1 MASQFRNI
9 PPPPKKKK
17 NFINF
22 LLKLPVQKSLIGV
35 GQTFVREDNV
45 TPVTSHYRSP

>member
-9 PPPPKKKK
+9 PLPPKKKI
-17 NFINF
+17 INF
-22 LLKLPVQKSLIGV
+22 LLKLTVQKSLIGV